1 MDGGRGVTVKE
12 AVRSTSCSSVSS
24 SPGSFTP
31 KTEETTLSGL
41 CLYYLVSD
49 CPLSKENPGGIST

>member
-12 AVRSTSCSSVSS
+12 AIRSTSCSSVSS

-41 CLYYLVSD
+41 FILF
-49 CPLSKENPGGIST
+49 GI